1 VTAPFSVFS
10 EPPYC
15 VPPQKPTQATSFDQL
30 IDEIDRDIQYVE
42 GMTTEQRSLKESNL
56 VQTISQ
62 PNGLNIPN
70 EAPPADKSV
79 DNIKASPLTDIS
91 NNSQAHADFD
101 SVSGRKWTRFQR
113 PNFLSIDKQLDY
125 SLGKRGPLPN
135 AVDSTPQKRRATS
148 KDDTPSSPSQTAVAG
163 RQPRRAK

>member
-1 VTAPFSVFS
+1 
-10 EPPYC
+10 
-15 VPPQKPTQATSFDQL
+15 
-30 IDEIDRDIQYVE
+30 
-42 GMTTEQRSLKESNL
+42 M
-56 VQTISQ
+56 SQ

-70 EAPPADKSV
+70 EAPLADKPV
-79 DNIKASPLTDIS
+79 DNIRASPLTDIS

-113 PNFLSIDKQLDY
+113 PNFLSTDEQLDY

-135 AVDSTPQKRRATS
+135 AVDSTPQKHRATS

-163 RQPRRAK
+163 RQPCRAK